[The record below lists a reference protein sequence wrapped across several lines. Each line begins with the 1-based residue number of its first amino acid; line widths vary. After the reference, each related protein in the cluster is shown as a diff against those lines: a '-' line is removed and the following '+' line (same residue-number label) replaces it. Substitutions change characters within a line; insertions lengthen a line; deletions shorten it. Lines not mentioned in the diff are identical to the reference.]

1 MFIGI
6 WRRGG
11 VIGLREC
18 PVSVPINFTTMA
30 KQVGLVKIKGKLGD
44 TSFYKS
50 KDGYLLREKGGVDGN
65 RIKTDPRFKRT
76 RENMSE
82 FGHSTQMASKLRKM
96 LAPVIQKIKDG
107 RMTNRLV
114 AKMREIMDTDITHNR
129 GERTVIDGDLGLL
142 TGFDFNAGSPLSTT
156 YFGPF
161 TSSLDRVTGDVGVEI
176 PVFDP
181 EDFLVGPAESTH
193 YRFVLGVLEWD
204 PAADT
209 GKLVV
214 ERSAYLANN
223 APLAAA
229 LNLDGQITANSTL
242 PVLFVLGVEFA
253 QQINASN
260 YALSDSGYVS
270 ARIVEVSV

>member
-1 MFIGI
+1 
-6 WRRGG
+6 
-11 VIGLREC
+11 
-18 PVSVPINFTTMA
+18 MA
-30 KQVGLVKIKGKLGD
+30 KQIGLIKIKGKLGD

-65 RIKTDPRFKRT
+65 RIKSDPRFKRT

-107 RMTNRLV
+107 RMSNRLV
-114 AKMREIMDTDITHNR
+114 AKMREVMDTDITHAR
-129 GERTVIDGDLGLL
+129 GERTVVDGNLGLL
-142 TGFDFNAGSPLSTT
+142 TGFDFNSGSPLSTT

-161 TSSLDRVTGDVGVEI
+161 TPNLDRATGDVDIEI

-181 EDFLVGPAESTH
+181 EDFLASPAESSH
-193 YRFVLGVLEWD
+193 FRFVLGVLEWD
-204 PAADT
+204 PLADS

-214 ERSAYLANN
+214 ERSAYLPNN
-223 APLAAA
+223 ATLSGA
-229 LNLDGQITANSTL
+229 LNLAGQITANSTL

-253 QQINASN
+253 QQINGSN
-260 YALSDSGYVS
+260 YVLSDSGFVS